1 MAHPMI
7 GTDRD
12 VVHRI
17 ISKSLDELTNEDIVN
32 VSRLLIRYSGLSD
45 SEDLR
50 RDILMALHQWNK
62 TPDQLQAKAKQIWQS
77 GWRPGQLVEDE
88 VGSGAD
94 VTAGCG
100 Q

>member
-50 RDILMALHQWNK
+50 SDILMALHQWNK